1 MADSLG
7 EIMTERK
14 KIIVVGAGAAGMM
27 AAGQAALSGAET
39 ILLEKMARPGM
50 KLAITGKG
58 RCNLTN
64 IAPIPEFIGHF
75 GRNGRFLRQA
85 FHRFFNDDLI
95 LFFESKGLL
104 LTKERGGRVFPT
116 KGKAQQVVKVFVDWL
131 DKCGVKVKYNSAVT
145 ELLVTE
151 NGVAGVVCNGKRI
164 AADAVILSTG
174 GACYPATGS
183 TGDGYPMAQQL
194 GHSVVTVR
202 PALVPLVTKGGARK
216 MADLNLRNIG
226 VRLIIDGK
234 KAAEGFGEVTFANY
248 GVTGPVILTLSAV
261 AVDALQTQK
270 KVELILDLKPA
281 LDDKKLD
288 ARLLRDFAKRD
299 KETIAS
305 ILRGLLPREMVEV
318 CLEEIEVPAD
328 RVGHSVTAVERKKL
342 RHWLKNFRIT
352 VIDHRPLKEAI
363 VTAGGVTLAEVNP
376 RTMESQKVKNLF
388 FTGELLDLQADT
400 GGYNL
405 QAAFSTGWLAG
416 NCAAIGTV
424 VE

>member
-1 MADSLG
+1 
-7 EIMTERK
+7 
-14 KIIVVGAGAAGMM
+14 
-27 AAGQAALSGAET
+27 
-39 ILLEKMARPGM
+39 
-50 KLAITGKG
+50 
-58 RCNLTN
+58 
-64 IAPIPEFIGHF
+64 
-75 GRNGRFLRQA
+75 
-85 FHRFFNDDLI
+85 
-95 LFFESKGLL
+95 
-104 LTKERGGRVFPT
+104 
-116 KGKAQQVVKVFVDWL
+116 
-131 DKCGVKVKYNSAVT
+131 
-145 ELLVTE
+145 
-151 NGVAGVVCNGKRI
+151 
-164 AADAVILSTG
+164 
-174 GACYPATGS
+174 
-183 TGDGYPMAQQL
+183 
-194 GHSVVTVR
+194 
-202 PALVPLVTKGGARK
+202 

-318 CLEEIEVPAD
+318 CLEEIEVPAE

-416 NCAAIGTV
+416 NSAADHQSNCAS
-424 VE
+424 